1 MSGSQLE
8 DAALGKERYYGVM
21 LAQVIEVG
29 DPLSRHRVRLRIP
42 GITDRSGW
50 AFPLREGTGPGH
62 GGGPNYKV
70 GDVVVMSFNG
80 GDPQS
85 AIFVHGGYHGTA
97 PDAPVDAVR
106 GLTPEEAPL
115 VHGLYEIGGYAIS
128 IDERAGKRQLV
139 VQDRVLGDMIQL
151 DGEGGAIT
159 IRATSALKIVCDG
172 AIEVEGASVKIN
184 GRLVLTE
191 SRPV

>member
-8 DAALGKERYYGVM
+8 DAALGKERYYGPF
-21 LAQVIEVG
+21 LARVVDVI
-29 DPLSRHRVRLRIP
+29 DPLARHRVRLDIP
-42 GITDRSGW
+42 GVDPQSSW
-50 AFPLREGTGPGH
+50 AFPLRGGTGKGH

-70 GDVVVMSFNG
+70 GDVVVASFCG

-85 AIFVHGGYHGTA
+85 AIFVEGGYHGTD
-97 PDAPVDAVR
+97 PDAPIDAVR
-106 GLTPEEAPL
+106 GLSPEDAPL
-115 VHGLYEIGGYAIS
+115 VHGLYEVGGYAIS
-128 IDERAGKRQLV
+128 IDERTGKRQLV

-172 AIEVEGASVKIN
+172 AIEIEGASLKLN
-184 GRLVLTE
+184 GRVVLTE

>member
-21 LAQVIEVG
+21 LARVVDVA
-29 DPLSRHRVRLRIP
+29 DPLSRHRVRLAIP
-42 GITDRSGW
+42 GIVERSAW
-50 AFPLREGTGPGH
+50 AFPLREGTGAGH
-62 GGGPNYKV
+62 GGGPNYAV
-70 GDVVVMSFNG
+70 GDVVAVSFMG

-85 AIFVHGGYHGTA
+85 AIFVHGGYHGTD
-97 PDAPVDAVR
+97 PEAPVDAVR
-106 GLTPEEAPL
+106 GLSPTEAPL
-115 VHGLYEIGGYAIS
+115 VHGLYEVGGYAVS

-139 VQDRVLGDMIQL
+139 VQDRLLGDMIQM

-172 AIEVEGASVKIN
+172 AIEVEGASLKLN
-184 GRLVLTE
+184 GRVVLPE